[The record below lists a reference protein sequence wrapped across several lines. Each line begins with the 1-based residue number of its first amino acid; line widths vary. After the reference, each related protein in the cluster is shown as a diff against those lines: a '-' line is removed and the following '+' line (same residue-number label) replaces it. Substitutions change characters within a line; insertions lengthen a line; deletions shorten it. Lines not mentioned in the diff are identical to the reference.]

1 MYRKQMILQ
10 RILNEY
16 GFNKQ
21 TDKQLFL
28 DVDDYFYD
36 EDEYKIT
43 MTSEGYIAYHR
54 LTTLLYELNKII
66 NCLPQIKDI
75 IYALDFIV
83 EDK

>member
-1 MYRKQMILQ
+1 MNRKQIMLQ

-36 EDEYKIT
+36 EDGIKTT

-54 LTTLLYELNKII
+54 LTTLLYELNEII
-66 NCLPQIKDI
+66 NCLPEINDI
-75 IYALDFIV
+75 VYALDFIV
-83 EDK
+83 EDR